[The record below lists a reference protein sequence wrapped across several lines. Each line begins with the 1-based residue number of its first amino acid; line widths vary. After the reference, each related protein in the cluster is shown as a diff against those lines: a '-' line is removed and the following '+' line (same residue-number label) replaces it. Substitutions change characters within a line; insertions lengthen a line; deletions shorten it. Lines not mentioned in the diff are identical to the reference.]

1 VTSGRS
7 QVVIRAACLKPEAEM
22 DVRSSP
28 IVRGDLGRRIAE
40 QRERTGLSQAQAA
53 GRAGMAASYL
63 RYLETSPAP
72 RPGRG
77 DLDRLAA
84 ALGTTPAALLGVGL
98 TVPPGRSRPQDAP
111 PPEPLDPDQCWGYLA
126 DGGIGRFVYASGRG
140 PVAVPVNFRMLG
152 RAVVFRTAAGAGL
165 AAAARQPQVSF
176 EVDHLDDTL
185 AEGWSVL
192 VSGQAMIIADPGEL
206 AELGQLDVT
215 TWAGGDRDCYVKVV
229 AAEISGRRIRRPAGE
244 LGRS

>member
-1 VTSGRS
+1 
-7 QVVIRAACLKPEAEM
+7 M

-28 IVRGDLGRRIAE
+28 IVRGDLGRRITE
-40 QRERTGLSQAQAA
+40 QRERAGLSQAQAA
-53 GRAGMAASYL
+53 GLAGMAASYL

-98 TVPPGRSRPQDAP
+98 TVPPGQSRPQDAP
-111 PPEPLDPDQCWGYLA
+111 PPEPLDPDRCWGYLA
-126 DGGIGRFVYASGRG
+126 DGGIGRFVYASERG

-152 RAVVFRTAAGAGL
+152 RAVVFRTAAQAGP

-176 EVDHLDDTL
+176 EVDHLDDAL

-192 VSGQAMIIADPGEL
+192 VSGQAMIVTDPGEL

-229 AAEISGRRIRRPAGE
+229 ATEISGRRIRRPAGE
-244 LGRS
+244 PGQS